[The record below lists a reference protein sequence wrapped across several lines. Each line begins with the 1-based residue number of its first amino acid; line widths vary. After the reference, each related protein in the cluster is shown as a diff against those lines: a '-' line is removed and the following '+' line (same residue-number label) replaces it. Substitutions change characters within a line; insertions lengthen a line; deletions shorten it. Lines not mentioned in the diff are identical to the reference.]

1 MLQGAGP
8 AVRTF
13 SLNRTDSQSLASP
26 SFVGVRSLA
35 DTSMKF
41 ASEFNFAF
49 GTHCIGIHAA
59 DITQNPPWLLESPMD
74 LSITENPW

>member
-1 MLQGAGP
+1 MGATGCRSCRSDFF
-8 AVRTF
+8 VEQ
-13 SLNRTDSQSLASP
+13 DSQPLASP

-35 DTSMKF
+35 DISMKF
-41 ASEFNFAF
+41 ASELNFAF

-74 LSITENPW
+74 LSKTEKW